1 MRPPPH
7 EVWHGIT
14 RLVRGGAQ
22 RIALDLVRGLDRSRF
37 RPVLLAGTET
47 GAEGSLWP
55 EAEALGIEVIRL
67 PALVRAVAPWRDLR
81 ALREA
86 GRLLRARRPAIV
98 HAHTSKAG
106 FILCRAARR
115 AGVPAV
121 VLSPHGHILGA
132 SAQIPGVPSGGWRRR
147 VLAHLAR
154 RSAEDADAVV
164 CPNEAEREEGIALG
178 MWRAERSVVVP
189 NGVDTDRFRPA
200 DRAAARRSLGIA
212 ADGRVVGAVA
222 RLTREKGIDLA
233 IEAVAALPGV
243 RLVIVGDGPERAEL
257 GALARSRGVADRVD
271 FLGLRED
278 LPALYPAFDALL
290 VPSRTEAHGLVAA
303 EALACAVPVVAARVG
318 GLRSIVEEGR
328 NGLLAAPEDAAA
340 LAAALRRLLEDPSWA
355 ERLGRQGREGVVE
368 RWSLA
373 AMIRGTEELY
383 ERLLARRV
391 EGAPSDRGR

>member
-1 MRPPPH
+1 MTTPPR

-22 RIALDLVRGLDRSRF
+22 RIVLDLVRGLDPARF

-55 EAEALGIEVIRL
+55 EAEALGIEIIRL

-81 ALREA
+81 ALRETE
-86 GRLLRARRPAIV
+86 RLLRERRPAVV

-132 SAQIPGVPSGGWRRR
+132 SAQIPGVPSAGWRRR
-147 VLAHLAR
+147 ILAHLAR
-154 RSAEDADAVV
+154 RSAEDADLVL
-164 CPNEAEREEGIALG
+164 CPNESEREEGIALG
-178 MWRAERSVVVP
+178 MWRAERAVVVP
-189 NGVDTDRFRPA
+189 NGIDTERFRPADSAA
-200 DRAAARRSLGIA
+200 DRAAARRALGIA
-212 ADGRVVGAVA
+212 VDGRVVGAVA

-233 IEAVAALPGV
+233 IEAIAALPGV
-243 RLVIVGDGPERAEL
+243 RLILVGDGPERGEL
-257 GALARSRGVADRVD
+257 EGRARALGVADRVD
-271 FLGLRED
+271 FLGMRDD

-318 GLRSIVEEGR
+318 GLRSIVLEGKC
-328 NGLLAAPEDAAA
+328 GLFAPPEDAAA
-340 LAAALRRLLEDPSWA
+340 FAAALRRVLEDPPWA
-355 ERLGRQGREGVVE
+355 ERLGRQGRAHITL

-373 AMIRGTEELY
+373 AMLRGTEEQY
-383 ERLLARRV
+383 EKLLARPDAER
-391 EGAPSDRGR
+391 RR